1 MAKKQQVQKQ
11 AAKPQNSSGVFTSS
25 SEDYEKYRSWFAEN
39 WKMALLIFG
48 FTFLVF
54 FMKVHEEMNTSLHGE
69 KSSENLYEVLG
80 LPSTSTIKEI
90 KKQFNKLA
98 IEFHPDKH
106 PNCTVCEEKY
116 RKISA
121 AYEVLSSEESKEH
134 YDQTFGI
141 LEPIKSTTTSLY
153 LSNFQKLVYETPYIW
168 IVQVYSEN
176 SSQSQTF
183 AGFWEDFALENDF
196 INFGRVNFISQSKL
210 VYQLPFAV
218 DELPHV
224 LSIIPGEN
232 SEVLEFSYDKSPNA
246 DLRNFLRKS
255 LGYHY
260 ETLSGTDIDSFSRK
274 KSLKKKVLLI
284 NFDIIPVIYQYL
296 AYRYPQWFE
305 FYSTSIGTHKAVQQQ
320 LKNDKATMYVVSERK
335 NENELPNRVF
345 TSPQN
350 KNSVKRLLSY
360 LMATSI
366 PSPINRRPTIQ
377 LRGILRRQDYPTFQK
392 QVS

>member
-1 MAKKQQVQKQ
+1 MAKKPQTPKQ
-11 AAKPQNSSGVFTSS
+11 AAKPQNSATPFSASNETFV
-25 SEDYEKYRSWFAEN
+25 KYREWFAEN
-39 WKMALLIFG
+39 WKMTLLIFG

-69 KSSENLYEVLG
+69 KSAENLYEVLG
-80 LPSTSTIKEI
+80 LPSSSTIKEI

-98 IEFHPDKH
+98 VEFHPDKH

-153 LSNFQKLVYETPYIW
+153 LSNFQKAVYETPYVW
-168 IVQVYSEN
+168 IIQVYSEN
-176 SSQSQTF
+176 SSQSHTF
-183 AGFWEDFALENDF
+183 SGFWEDFALENDF

-224 LSIIPGEN
+224 LSIIPGEH

-260 ETLSGTDIDSFSRK
+260 ETISGTDVDSFAKRR
-274 KSLKKKVLLI
+274 SLKKKVLLI
-284 NFDIIPVIYQYL
+284 NFDIAPVIYQYL
-296 AYRYPQWFE
+296 AYRYREWFD
-305 FYSTSIGTHKAVQQQ
+305 FYSTSLGTHKAAQQQ
-320 LKNDKATMYVVSERK
+320 LNNDKATIFVVSERK
-335 NENELPNRVF
+335 NEHELPNRVF

-350 KNSVKRLLSY
+350 KNSVKRFLSY

-366 PSPINRRPTIQ
+366 PSLLTRPATFRLRRV
-377 LRGILRRQDYPTFQK
+377 LRGQGDQAQQK
-392 QVS
+392 QVR